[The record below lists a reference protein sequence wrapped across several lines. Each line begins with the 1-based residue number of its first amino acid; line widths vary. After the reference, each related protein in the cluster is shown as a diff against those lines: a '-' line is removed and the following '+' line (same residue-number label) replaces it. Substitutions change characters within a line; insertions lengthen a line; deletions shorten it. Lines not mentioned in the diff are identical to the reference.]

1 MTVKVTFIGSGD
13 AFGAGGRFN
22 TCILVDAPD
31 QRIAIDFGASSLVA
45 LNQLDI
51 DHASIDAVVLTHL
64 HGDHC
69 GGLPFMLMDG
79 MLGAK
84 RTKPLTIVGPE
95 GTEAHL
101 GGVCEALFPGM
112 HVMSPKFH
120 LTYAEMPVMKKTE
133 FNGFAVTSYPAMHT
147 GTTNPTSIRV
157 EVGGK
162 VVSYTGDS
170 EWTRHMPDLAR
181 DADLFVLASKIAADG
196 DRDGL
201 PNVLME
207 AQSQGL
213 ACLASDVAG
222 IPELISNGETG
233 VLAPPGNTQALSDGL
248 KRLIGSPQDR
258 QRFGSAGANRLGQR
272 FSFDGGIARLAA
284 KFGLPKAAPQPQA
297 AE

>member
-112 HVMSPKFH
+112 HVISPKFH

-181 DADLFVLASKIAADG
+181 DADLFVCECYFYGRSIPHHMNYPDYQEHKHELTAK
-196 DRDGL
+196 RT
-201 PNVLME
+201 VLTHFSREMM
-207 AQSQGL
+207 L
-213 ACLASDVAG
+213 HKDD
-222 IPELISNGETG
+222 IPEET
-233 VLAPPGNTQALSDGL
+233 A
-248 KRLIGSPQDR
+248 
-258 QRFGSAGANRLGQR
+258 
-272 FSFDGGIARLAA
+272 FDGKVVEL
-284 KFGLPKAAPQPQA
+284 
-297 AE
+297 